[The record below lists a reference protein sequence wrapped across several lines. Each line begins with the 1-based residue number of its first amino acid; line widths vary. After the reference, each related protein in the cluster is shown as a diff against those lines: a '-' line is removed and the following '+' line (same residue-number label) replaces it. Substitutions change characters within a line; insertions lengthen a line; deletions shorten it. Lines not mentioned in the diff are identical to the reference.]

1 MVSLVS
7 LKYQEALY
15 KRLTFSPQLN
25 QIILPINNQLTL
37 HFHSSVTPN
46 PRLPASD
53 LRRDTVQ
60 EYQLNLATTIKQCW
74 SRLLFDNAAIV
85 FCKRVRNNR

>member
-53 LRRDTVQ
+53 PPSRYRPRIS
-60 EYQLNLATTIKQCW
+60 IKPGYYHQAMLV
-74 SRLLFDNAAIV
+74 SAA
-85 FCKRVRNNR
+85 VR